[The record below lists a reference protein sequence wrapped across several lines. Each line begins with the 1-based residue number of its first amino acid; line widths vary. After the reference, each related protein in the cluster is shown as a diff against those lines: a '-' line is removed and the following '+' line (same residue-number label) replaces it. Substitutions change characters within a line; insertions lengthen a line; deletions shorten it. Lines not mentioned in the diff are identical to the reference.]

1 MIFYKNSIF
10 KFLRSKFLFFDRYS
24 WDWTYNDPY
33 NKGNIVKWNALNE
46 EIIKVNID
54 KNKVWLRSKRKFKK
68 GWYFLCIH
76 HIGLN
81 RFAYGSI
88 KNGKNLYQQ
97 GRLISSGKK
106 RFRVI
111 RIYKKQYPLF
121 HISNLQNELD
131 IRVLTLF
138 AIPSLYAWLKIKNR
152 LKSLIK
158 ENNITNMSKF
168 LIWGLYNR
176 TLSNTR
182 SKFKVPTY
190 SVWIEKVEKNILKI
204 NQKFEIN
211 YSKYFSLQEEVK
223 LDYVKDKKWV
233 IPIRNNDLIPE
244 WNFSVTYNYLK
255 KNKNCQILYT
265 DEDSID
271 NVGKRF
277 NPNFKTKWNLE
288 MFLSN
293 PNFGNSWIV
302 SSEIWNKALKILDNY
317 NEVKNLNTLIFI
329 CIYLCESDQDKNNI
343 HHLPLVCYHSN
354 KLYLDESN
362 DIPTYEYANFI
373 KKFLNDKWINLGYCQ
388 EVKINNSNTG
398 YKLSWAV
405 PKSSLLSIII
415 PTKDKVTLLKNC
427 IKSIKTCN
435 CGISYELLIINNNSK
450 KRGTLNYLE
459 NLEKNYS
466 NEIKVI
472 DYKGNF
478 NYSKINNYAFN
489 FAKGNVMLFL
499 NNDVEF
505 LSPNWGYEL
514 FSNAIRPRIGCV
526 GSKLLY
532 PNKTIQ
538 HAGVVLGIHNSA
550 GHSHKYFRSNDNGYQ
565 NRISLSHEVS
575 AVTGAC
581 MAVSK
586 EKFRKIGMF
595 DEKLFKVNFNDV
607 DLCLKLMEQG
617 YRNLYIPEVIA
628 IHHESATRSVTKRYQ
643 SLSSDFEKLM
653 LKRRW
658 KKFLEN
664 DPLYSQYLTL
674 LDENFSLSY
683 RNRDYMI

>member
-329 CIYLCESDQDKNNI
+329 CIYLCESHQDNNNI

>member
-1 MIFYKNSIF
+1 
-10 KFLRSKFLFFDRYS
+10 
-24 WDWTYNDPY
+24 
-33 NKGNIVKWNALNE
+33 
-46 EIIKVNID
+46 
-54 KNKVWLRSKRKFKK
+54 
-68 GWYFLCIH
+68 
-76 HIGLN
+76 
-81 RFAYGSI
+81 
-88 KNGKNLYQQ
+88 
-97 GRLISSGKK
+97 
-106 RFRVI
+106 
-111 RIYKKQYPLF
+111 
-121 HISNLQNELD
+121 
-131 IRVLTLF
+131 
-138 AIPSLYAWLKIKNR
+138 
-152 LKSLIK
+152 
-158 ENNITNMSKF
+158 
-168 LIWGLYNR
+168 
-176 TLSNTR
+176 
-182 SKFKVPTY
+182 
-190 SVWIEKVEKNILKI
+190 
-204 NQKFEIN
+204 
-211 YSKYFSLQEEVK
+211 
-223 LDYVKDKKWV
+223 
-233 IPIRNNDLIPE
+233 
-244 WNFSVTYNYLK
+244 
-255 KNKNCQILYT
+255 
-265 DEDSID
+265 
-271 NVGKRF
+271 
-277 NPNFKTKWNLE
+277 

-628 IHHESATRSVTKRYQ
+628 IHHESATRSVTKRHQ